1 MNPETLKEPLAAA
14 TTAARRLLV
23 QAIDIRFELDEA
35 AEAAAEGSALLHEDL
50 RRLRFAAAELQETID
65 RLELA
70 LQSSVHRRDV
80 IYEEDQEEVALRGH

>member
-35 AEAAAEGSALLHEDL
+35 AEAAAEGSALLHADL